1 MRPLKAKHCVRIVG
15 ACVTVIV
22 RRLKIKHYVGITG
35 VCITVIAYVLSNAD
49 HHPFVYRMVVPKYS
63 TSISTLKRMQEMN
76 CTLENGDEGFR
87 EISEILKGYFQ
98 TTIGRKITRIKTL
111 NQGVGVLETAEGKKM
126 DQYIEL
132 QVSFSDE
139 PPLTGKFYKLKSKIE
154 ETYLT
159 SKLFAW
165 KNGIF
170 WAGIAMTLIAIFM

>member
-1 MRPLKAKHCVRIVG
+1 MTPLKAKHYVRIVG
-15 ACVTVIV
+15 ACVTIIV

-35 VCITVIAYVLSNAD
+35 VCITVIGYVLSNAD

-63 TSISTLKRMQEMN
+63 TSISTLKRMQEKN
-76 CTLENGDEGFR
+76 FTLENGAEGFR

-98 TTIGRKITRIKTL
+98 ATIGREITRIKTF
-111 NQGVGVLETAEGKKM
+111 NEGFGMLETPEGEKM

-159 SKLFAW
+159 GKLFAW
-165 KNGIF
+165 KNRIF

>member
-76 CTLENGDEGFR
+76 YTLEKGDEGFQ

-98 TTIGRKITRIKTL
+98 ATIGRKITRIKTL

-154 ETYLT
+154 ETYLH
-159 SKLFAW
+159 SKLLAW
-165 KNGIF
+165 KNRIF